1 MKVLGIDIG
10 TTSVSLSVLDG
21 ESGEQVKAVTV
32 GNDSF
37 IETAEPWARLQ
48 DAEVIRRKVLEETE
62 RILSEYQDVGGIGLT
77 GQMHGILYV
86 DQEGNAVSPLFTWQD
101 GRGNQPL
108 AGGKSPVE
116 LIDEKTGEKTYTGYG
131 WVTHFYN
138 RMENLVP
145 EKTACLCTIA
155 DYLGMK
161 LTGRKHPL
169 IHSSMAASLGFYDLE
184 RKQFKTD
191 LLEALGMECGMAPEI
206 TDRAAVLGE
215 FRGVPVYAAIG
226 DNQAS
231 VLGAAGKEPGSILVN
246 MGTGGQI
253 SVVTD
258 RMIRIPGLE
267 TRPFLDGTYLLA
279 GSSLCGGRAYAVLE
293 KFFRLYAEAAGMED
307 RAQYD
312 IMDKILRTA
321 QGEDKLQVRTTFQ
334 GTRTDP
340 GRLGSIEGIRE
351 ENFTPAALIRGV
363 LEGMAQELYDMYC
376 EMKPWINTETT
387 VMTASGNGFRK
398 NRHLLEAF
406 EKVFH
411 KKPVLSPYQ
420 EEAACGAALSCRQEK

>member
-1 MKVLGIDIG
+1 MYAAGIDIG
-10 TTSVSLSVLDG
+10 TTTISILLLDPDKKTLIG
-21 ESGEQVKAVTV
+21 RRTMEHNSFCEGDAA
-32 GNDSF
+32 DS
-37 IETAEPWARLQ
+37 RLQ
-48 DAEVIRRKVLEETE
+48 DPEQIWSITRGALRELFAEYGKP
-62 RILSEYQDVGGIGLT
+62 DVIGLT

-116 LIDEKTGEKTYTGYG
+116 LIYEKTGEKTYTGYG

-145 EKTACLCTIA
+145 EKTAFLCTIA

-161 LTGRKHPL
+161 LTGRKRPL

-191 LLEALGMECGMAPEI
+191 LLEALGMECSMAPEI

-258 RMIRIPGLE
+258 RMIRISGIE

-307 RAQYD
+307 RAQYE
-312 IMDKILRTA
+312 IMDKILRTV

-340 GRLGSIEGIRE
+340 GLLGSIEGIRE

-411 KKPVLSPYQ
+411 KKLVLSPYQ
-420 EEAACGAALSCRQEK
+420 EEAACGAALSCVQEK

>member
-258 RMIRIPGLE
+258 RMIRIPGIE

-307 RAQYD
+307 RAQYE
-312 IMDKILRTA
+312 IMDKILRTV

>member
-1 MKVLGIDIG
+1 MKTLGIDIG

-108 AGGKSPVE
+108 AGGKSPVG
-116 LIDEKTGEKTYTGYG
+116 LIYEKTGEKTYTGYG

-145 EKTACLCTIA
+145 EKTAFLCTIA

-191 LLEALGMECGMAPEI
+191 LLEVLGMECGMAPEI

-258 RMIRIPGLE
+258 RMIRISGIE

-307 RAQYD
+307 RAQYE
-312 IMDKILRTA
+312 IMDKILRTV

-340 GRLGSIEGIRE
+340 GLLGSIEGIRE

-420 EEAACGAALSCRQEK
+420 EEAACGAALSCLQEK

>member
-116 LIDEKTGEKTYTGYG
+116 LIYEKTGEKTYTGYG

-145 EKTACLCTIA
+145 EKAAFLCTIA

-161 LTGRKHPL
+161 LTGRKRPL

-191 LLEALGMECGMAPEI
+191 LLEALGMECSMAPEI

-258 RMIRIPGLE
+258 RMIRISGIE

-321 QGEDKLQVRTTFQ
+321 QGEDKLQVGTTFQ
-334 GTRTDP
+334 GTRIDP
-340 GRLGSIEGIRE
+340 GLLGSIEGIRE

-420 EEAACGAALSCRQEK
+420 EEAACGAALSCLQEK